1 MATTMGGDMLLPRHY
16 LEGFHPDYTDCGK
29 LEARAKEEGFE
40 SWTTYFGQTRQSW
53 ATIVPRYNPE
63 LPTILPFYLTEYSTD
78 ISQWKRNP
86 YYWKVDPAGNQLPYM
101 ERIVVTNVEDLEVW
115 NGKTLAGEYTMSGFL
130 TSVEDFALFKESE
143 EAGDYRVINW
153 PTPFAAAVNYEPNLT
168 APDMDLRP
176 IFQDVRFRRALSRAI
191 NRDEINQVVF
201 FGLGEPAQMT
211 LLPTSKLLR
220 GELRAG
226 LGTVRPRRRQRVAGR
241 VGAGVG
247 RTQRYRLLPNGKRF
261 SFTVEYISI
270 PQIPL
275 WMALSA
281 ALPANWPPLRVYF
294 GITLILSIVGWTGL
308 ARVVRGKLLELRESD
323 FVMAAR
329 IAGALDGAIIRRHLL
344 PSFMSYL
351 IVSLTLAVPGMILGE
366 TALSFLGLGLRP
378 PVVSWGV
385 LLQKAQNLRTV
396 ALHSCLLIP
405 AGFVVVTVLAF
416 NFLGDGLRDAADPY
430 K

>member
-1 MATTMGGDMLLPRHY
+1 MRRRAAARAGAAAPAASERYYLASQWQLAWRKLIRHRLALAGGGVLLLLYVAALFAGFIAPYGPFTRNNDFINAPPTPLRFVSQEGLHLRPFVYAVRGEVDMESLRRRYAEDTSRRYPVSLFVRGEPYRLWGLIETDRHLFGVAAPGVIYLLGTDDLGRDML
-16 LEGFHPDYTDCGK
+16 
-29 LEARAKEEGFE
+29 ARVLHAGRISLSIGLLGVAF
-40 SWTTYFGQTRQSW
+40 SFVLGLLFGGLSG
-53 ATIVPRYNPE
+53 
-63 LPTILPFYLTEYSTD
+63 
-78 ISQWKRNP
+78 
-86 YYWKVDPAGNQLPYM
+86 YYGGAA
-101 ERIVVTNVEDLEVW
+101 DL
-115 NGKTLAGEYTMSGFL
+115 
-130 TSVEDFALFKESE
+130 
-143 EAGDYRVINW
+143 VI
-153 PTPFAAAVNYEPNLT
+153 
-168 APDMDLRP
+168 
-176 IFQDVRFRRALSRAI
+176 
-191 NRDEINQVVF
+191 
-201 FGLGEPAQMT
+201 
-211 LLPTSKLLR
+211 
-220 GELRAG
+220 
-226 LGTVRPRRRQRVAGR
+226 QRV
-241 VGAGVG
+241 
-247 RTQRYRLLPNGKRF
+247 
-261 SFTVEYISI
+261 VEFLISI

-329 IAGALDGAIIRRHLL
+329 VAGALDGAIIRRHLL

-396 ALHSCLLIP
+396 ALHPWLLIP

>member
-1 MATTMGGDMLLPRHY
+1 MRRRAA
-16 LEGFHPDYTDCGK
+16 
-29 LEARAKEEGFE
+29 ARAAAAAPAANE
-40 SWTTYFGQTRQSW
+40 
-53 ATIVPRYNPE
+53 RYD
-63 LPTILPFYLTEYSTD
+63 LA
-78 ISQWKRNP
+78 SQWQLAWRKLIRHRLALVGGGVLYAAALFAGFMAPYGPFTRNNDYINAPPTPLRLVAEDGLHLRPFVYAVRGEVDMESLRRRYSEDTSRRYPLSLLVRGEP
-86 YYWKVDPAGNQLPYM
+86 YRLWGLIETDRHLFGVEAPGVVYLFGTDDLGRDMFARVLHAG
-101 ERIVVTNVEDLEVW
+101 RISLSIGLLGVAFSFVL
-115 NGKTLAGEYTMSGFL
+115 GLLFGGLSGFYGGAVDL
-130 TSVEDFALFKESE
+130 
-143 EAGDYRVINW
+143 VI
-153 PTPFAAAVNYEPNLT
+153 
-168 APDMDLRP
+168 
-176 IFQDVRFRRALSRAI
+176 
-191 NRDEINQVVF
+191 
-201 FGLGEPAQMT
+201 
-211 LLPTSKLLR
+211 
-220 GELRAG
+220 
-226 LGTVRPRRRQRVAGR
+226 QRV
-241 VGAGVG
+241 
-247 RTQRYRLLPNGKRF
+247 
-261 SFTVEYISI
+261 VEFLISI

-308 ARVVRGKLLELRESD
+308 ARVVRGKLLELREAD

-329 IAGALDGAIIRRHLL
+329 VAGALDGAIIRRHLL

-396 ALHSCLLIP
+396 ALHPWLLIP

>member
-1 MATTMGGDMLLPRHY
+1 MLLLLYAAALFAGFVAPYGPFTRNNDYINAPPTPLRLVAEDGLHLRPFVYAVRGEVDMESLRRRYAEDTSRRYPLSLLVRGEPYRLWGLIETDRHLFGVEAPGVVY
-16 LEGFHPDYTDCGK
+16 LFGTDDLGRDMF
-29 LEARAKEEGFE
+29 ARVLHAGRISLSIGLLGVAF
-40 SWTTYFGQTRQSW
+40 SFVLGLLFGG
-53 ATIVPRYNPE
+53 
-63 LPTILPFYLTEYSTD
+63 L
-78 ISQWKRNP
+78 
-86 YYWKVDPAGNQLPYM
+86 
-101 ERIVVTNVEDLEVW
+101 
-115 NGKTLAGEYTMSGFL
+115 SGFYGGAVDL
-130 TSVEDFALFKESE
+130 
-143 EAGDYRVINW
+143 VI
-153 PTPFAAAVNYEPNLT
+153 
-168 APDMDLRP
+168 
-176 IFQDVRFRRALSRAI
+176 
-191 NRDEINQVVF
+191 
-201 FGLGEPAQMT
+201 
-211 LLPTSKLLR
+211 
-220 GELRAG
+220 
-226 LGTVRPRRRQRVAGR
+226 QRV
-241 VGAGVG
+241 
-247 RTQRYRLLPNGKRF
+247 
-261 SFTVEYISI
+261 VEFLISI

-308 ARVVRGKLLELRESD
+308 ARVVRGKLLELREAD

-329 IAGALDGAIIRRHLL
+329 VAGALDGAIIRRHLL

-396 ALHSCLLIP
+396 ALHSWLLIP